1 MISNIRRTHGFTL
14 IELMIVVLVMSILAA
29 IAITQYGR
37 YAYRARRADGQEL
50 LMRVANAQERYY
62 ATFDKYGDDPV
73 TGDLKLGS
81 ATSEKGYYTVA
92 ITKTDLTKDYTATAT
107 PVPGNSQEKD
117 VCGPLSINSL
127 GVKLP
132 ALSDATKNGNG
143 RCW

>member
-1 MISNIRRTHGFTL
+1 MISNIRRTRAFTL
-14 IELMIVVLVMSILAA
+14 LELMIVLLVMAILAT
-29 IAITQYGR
+29 IAITSYGR

-62 ATFDKYGDDPV
+62 ATFNKYGDDPV

-92 ITKTDLTKDYTATAT
+92 ISKTDITKDFTATAT
-107 PVPGNSQEKD
+107 PVAGNSQEKD
-117 VCGPLSINSL
+117 ACGALSINSQ

-132 ALSDATKNGNG
+132 ASTDTAKNSNG

>member
-1 MISNIRRTHGFTL
+1 MISNIRRTRGFTL
-14 IELMIVVLVMSILAA
+14 IELMIVVLVMCILAA

-62 ATFDKYGDDPV
+62 ATFNKYGDDPV
-73 TGDLKLGS
+73 TGDLKLSS
-81 ATSEKGYYTVA
+81 ATSEKGYYTVT

-107 PVPGNSQEKD
+107 PVAGNSQAKD
-117 VCGPLSINSL
+117 ACGALSINSL

-132 ALSDATKNGNG
+132 ALSDATKNRNG

>member
-1 MISNIRRTHGFTL
+1 MISNMRRARGFTL
-14 IELMIVVLVMSILAA
+14 LELMIVVMVMA
-29 IAITQYGR
+29 IIATIAVTQYGR

-62 ATFDKYGDDPV
+62 ATFNKYGDDPV

-81 ATSEKGYYTVA
+81 VTSEKGYYTVA

-107 PVPGNSQEKD
+107 PVPTNSQGKD

-132 ALSDATKNGNG
+132 ALTDTTKNSNG

>member
-1 MISNIRRTHGFTL
+1 MISDIRRMRGFTL
-14 IELMIVVLVMSILAA
+14 LELMIVVMVMA
-29 IAITQYGR
+29 IIATIAVSQYGR

-62 ATFDKYGDDPV
+62 ATFNKYGDDPV

-81 ATSEKGYYTVA
+81 AASEKGYYTVT

-107 PVPGNSQEKD
+107 PVPGNSQAKD
-117 VCGPLSINSL
+117 VCGPLSINSQ

-132 ALSDATKNGNG
+132 AITDTAKNSNG

>member
-1 MISNIRRTHGFTL
+1 MTSKLRPARGFTL
-14 IELMIVVLVMSILAA
+14 LELMIVVVVMAILAT

-62 ATFDKYGDDPV
+62 ATFNHYGDDPV

-81 ATSEKGYYTVA
+81 AVSEKGYYKVTIA
-92 ITKTDLTKDYTATAT
+92 SDDLTKSYKATAQAQN
-107 PVPGNSQEKD
+107 GQEKD
-117 VCGPLSINSL
+117 VCGDLSIDST
-127 GVKLP
+127 GTKLP
-132 ALSDATKNGNG
+132 APTDTARNTNG

>member
-1 MISNIRRTHGFTL
+1 MISNIRRTRGFTL
-14 IELMIVVLVMSILAA
+14 LELMIVVMVMAILAA
-29 IAITQYGR
+29 IAVTQYGR

-62 ATFDKYGDDPV
+62 ATFNKYGDDPV

-81 ATSEKGYYTVA
+81 ATSEKGYYTVT
-92 ITKTDLTKDYTATAT
+92 ITKTDLTKDYTATAKR
-107 PVPGNSQEKD
+107 VAGNSQAKD
-117 VCGPLSINSL
+117 VCGDLSINSQ

-132 ALSDATKNGNG
+132 ALSDTTKNSNG

>member
-1 MISNIRRTHGFTL
+1 MISKLRRTRGFTL
-14 IELMIVVLVMSILAA
+14 LELMIVLLV
-29 IAITQYGR
+29 IAILTTIATQQYLR
-37 YAYRARRADGQEL
+37 YSYRARRADGQEL

-62 ATFDKYGDDPV
+62 ATFNKYGDDPV

-81 ATSEKGYYTVA
+81 ATSEKGYYTVK

-107 PVPGNSQEKD
+107 PVAGNSQAKD
-117 VCGPLSINSL
+117 ACGALSINSA

-132 ALSDATKNGNG
+132 ALTDTTKNTNG

>member
-1 MISNIRRTHGFTL
+1 MISNIRRTRGFTL
-14 IELMIVVLVMSILAA
+14 LELMIVVLVMSVIAM
-29 IAITQYGR
+29 IAITSYSR

-62 ATFDKYGDDPV
+62 ATFNKYGGDPV

-81 ATSEKGYYTVA
+81 ATSEKGYYTVT
-92 ITKTDLTKDYTATAT
+92 ISNTDITKDYTATAT
-107 PVPGNSQEKD
+107 PVPGNSQGKD

-132 ALSDATKNGNG
+132 AASDTAMNSNG

>member
-1 MISNIRRTHGFTL
+1 MVSNIRRTRGFTL
-14 IELMIVVLVMSILAA
+14 LELMIVVLVMGIIAM
-29 IAITQYGR
+29 IAITSYGR

-62 ATFDKYGDDPV
+62 ATFNKYGDDPV

-81 ATSEKGYYTVA
+81 VTSEKGYYTVK
-92 ITKTDLTKDYTATAT
+92 ITATDLTKDYTATAT
-107 PVPGNSQEKD
+107 PVVGNSQQKD
-117 VCGPLSINSL
+117 VCGPLSIDSQ

-132 ALSDATKNGNG
+132 ALSNAALNSNG

>member
-1 MISNIRRTHGFTL
+1 MTSNIRRSRGFTL
-14 IELMIVVLVMSILAA
+14 LELMIVVLVMGILAT
-29 IAITQYGR
+29 IAITSYGR

-62 ATFDKYGDDPV
+62 ATFNRYGDDPV

-81 ATSEKGYYTVA
+81 AISEKGYYTVT
-92 ITKTDLTKDYTATAT
+92 ITKTDLAKDYTATA
-107 PVPGNSQEKD
+107 VRVAGNSQAKD
-117 VCGPLSINSL
+117 VCGDLSINSQ

-132 ALSDATKNGNG
+132 AATDTAKNSNG

>member
-1 MISNIRRTHGFTL
+1 MISNIRRTRGFTL
-14 IELMIVVLVMSILAA
+14 LELMIVVLVMGILAT
-29 IAITQYGR
+29 IAITSYGR

-62 ATFDKYGDDPV
+62 ATFNKYGDDPV

-81 ATSEKGYYTVA
+81 VTSEKGYYTVK

-107 PVPGNSQEKD
+107 PVPGNSQAKD
-117 VCGPLSINSL
+117 VCGPLSIDSQ

-132 ALSDATKNGNG
+132 ALTDTAKNSNG

>member
-1 MISNIRRTHGFTL
+1 MTSKLRAARGFTL
-14 IELMIVVLVMSILAA
+14 LELMIVVVVMAILAT

-62 ATFDKYGDDPV
+62 ATFNHYAADPV

-81 ATSEKGYYTVA
+81 VNSEKGYYKVELDSDDPTKAYTV
-92 ITKTDLTKDYTATAT
+92 TAT
-107 PVPGNSQEKD
+107 PIGDQLKD
-117 VCGPLSINSL
+117 VCGPLSIDST
-127 GVKLP
+127 GTKLP
-132 ALSDATKNGNG
+132 AATDTSKNSNG